1 MGLHHFGADR
11 MSRRE
16 LIYTVKDD
24 NRDKGRSYLLKEM
37 PATQGEWWAF
47 RAFVALARG
56 GVEVPEDVTSMG
68 MAGVARITLGQL
80 GKMHPEDARPLM
92 DELYAQIQIVTDLK
106 TGYARELIE
115 DDVDE
120 ISTHFK
126 LKWELIRLHAGFS
139 ETAKPSTSA

>member
-1 MGLHHFGADR
+1 

-16 LIYTVKDD
+16 LIYTVKDE

-47 RAFVALARG
+47 RAFIALARG
-56 GVEVPEDVTSMG
+56 GVELPDDVKSMG
-68 MAGVARITLGQL
+68 MAAVARLTLGQV
-80 GKMHPEDARPLM
+80 GKMSPEDARPLM
-92 DELYAQIQIVTDLK
+92 EELYQQVQVITDPK
-106 TGYARELIE
+106 SGYARALIE
-115 DDVDE
+115 DDIDE
-120 ISTHFK
+120 IATHFK